1 MIFFKLVEI
10 RSLFGTINSGSLKI
24 CSNEEI
30 ENAYRP
36 KSHYQDMPASQS
48 YYDVHMLF
56 ANEEYTISFRKIR
69 KIKKGSLLDC
79 H

>member
-1 MIFFKLVEI
+1 MLFSSLWKYG
-10 RSLFGTINSGSLKI
+10 LFGTINAGSLKI
-24 CSNEEI
+24 YSNEEI

-36 KSHYQDMPASQS
+36 KSYYQDKPASQS

-56 ANEEYTISFRKIR
+56 ANEEYTISFHKIR